1 MTWSWESL
9 WALSTQAVRILPR
22 SWGPC
27 LWDVEML
34 LQLWLQAQLQDEP
47 NPNVLSAHLVG
58 HREMA
63 GLGHQVM
70 LQQWLEHI
78 MKDSGEMRR
87 EDTGTHGV
95 CRTPK

>member
-1 MTWSWESL
+1 
-9 WALSTQAVRILPR
+9 
-22 SWGPC
+22 
-27 LWDVEML
+27 ML

-47 NPNVLSAHLVG
+47 NVLSADLVG